1 MKTSLRLSFHWK
13 IVLLIMI
20 ITVINFIDRS
30 SISFAIEPIEKGF
43 GITNA
48 QFGVIASAFSLGY
61 VVMTFFGGILVD
73 RFGTIGIWA
82 LSAILWSI
90 ATMLLATAQS
100 FWQFFWIRVFLGIA
114 EGVHFPALLRTI
126 ADWLPSQWRARAI
139 SIGLF
144 GLPFASVVGAPLS
157 TYLIDTFNWQTMF
170 IILGSLGVIWAFMWR
185 RLFREHRS
193 DFYKPVSPNSPSAPT
208 TKRKIPWKS
217 ILSNPAFQASC
228 WLYFAFGYSVSF
240 FLMWLPGYLT
250 QTHGASIRS
259 TGFLVLPPWIC
270 SAGFMLLGG
279 WLSDYLWKRT
289 NSLRISRSYL
299 MGVSMV
305 VSGLCF
311 LPIPFSHS
319 LVFDLIWM
327 SLGLG
332 IAFILMAPLYALNA
346 DMFPGFSGV
355 VQGISSSYFAVA
367 GILSPS
373 ITGWVTQSTGNFH
386 AAFYLVTGLS
396 VTTSLIVLFFQRP
409 DLVKKQFIS
418 NSTV

>member
-1 MKTSLRLSFHWK
+1 MKVLFRLSFQWK
-13 IVLLIMI
+13 IVLLITI

-30 SISFAIEPIEKGF
+30 SISFAIGPIEQNF

-61 VVMTFFGGILVD
+61 IVMTFCGGILVD
-73 RFGTIGIWA
+73 KFGTIGIWA

-90 ATMLLATAQS
+90 ATMLIATAES
-100 FWQFFWIRVFLGIA
+100 FWQFFWLRVFLGVA

-126 ADWLPSQWRARAI
+126 ADWLPPQWRARAI
-139 SIGLF
+139 SFGLC
-144 GLPFASVVGAPLS
+144 GLPFASIAGAPLT

-170 IILGSLGVIWAFMWR
+170 IILGSLGIVWAFLWR

-193 DFYKPVSPNSPSAPT
+193 EFYTPSRAHGDVNTP
-208 TKRKIPWKS
+208 KMKIPWKA

-240 FLMWLPGYLT
+240 FLMWLPGYLS
-250 QTHGASIRS
+250 QTYGASVRS
-259 TGFLVLPPWIC
+259 TGYLVLPPWIC
-270 SAGFMLLGG
+270 SAAFMLLGG

-299 MGVSMV
+299 MGFSMIL
-305 VSGLCF
+305 SGICF
-311 LPIPFSHS
+311 LPIPFSHN
-319 LVFDLIWM
+319 LTFDLVWM

-332 IAFILMAPLYALNA
+332 LAFIMMAPVYALNA
-346 DMFPGFSGV
+346 DMFPAFSGV
-355 VQGISSSYFAVA
+355 VQGISSSYFALA

-373 ITGWVTQSTGNFH
+373 ITGWITQLTGNFH

-396 VTTSLIVLFFQRP
+396 VATSLIVLFFQRP
-409 DLVKKQFIS
+409 DLVRERFVPQLK
-418 NSTV
+418 